1 MRIILE
7 EQHVKDLENF
17 ANELPTKYGA
27 PLLNF
32 LNKLAHEQGQIPANT
47 DSISTDGMQSEAEVH
62 EISN

>member
-7 EQHVKDLENF
+7 EQHVKEVENF

-32 LNKLAHEQGQIPANT
+32 LNKLANEQGQIPTNSDT
-47 DSISTDGMQSEAEVH
+47 LSDGMQSSEEIH

>member
-7 EQHVKDLENF
+7 EQHVKELENY

-32 LNKLAHEQGQIPANT
+32 FNKLANEQGQIPTNP
-47 DSISTDGMQSEAEVH
+47 DPLTDGMQPAEEVH
-62 EISN
+62 ETSN

>member
-7 EQHVKDLENF
+7 EQHVKELENY

-32 LNKLAHEQGQIPANT
+32 FNKLANEQGQIPTNS
-47 DSISTDGMQSEAEVH
+47 DPLTDGMQPAEEIH
-62 EISN
+62 ETSN

>member
-7 EQHVKDLENF
+7 EQHVKEVENF

-32 LNKLAHEQGQIPANT
+32 LNKLANEQSQIPANPDT
-47 DSISTDGMQSEAEVH
+47 PTDGLQPEAEVH

>member
-7 EQHVKDLENF
+7 EQHVKEVENF

-32 LNKLAHEQGQIPANT
+32 LNKLANEQGQIPANT
-47 DSISTDGMQSEAEVH
+47 DTLTDGMQSEAEVH

>member
-7 EQHVKDLENF
+7 EQNVKDLEAF

-32 LNKLAHEQGQIPANT
+32 LNRLANEQGQIPTNT
-47 DSISTDGMQSEAEVH
+47 DSISSDGVQSSDEVH
-62 EISN
+62 

>member
-17 ANELPTKYGA
+17 GNELPTKYGA

-47 DSISTDGMQSEAEVH
+47 DSISSDGVQSED
-62 EISN
+62 EIRPISS

>member
-7 EQHVKDLENF
+7 EQHVKEVENF

-32 LNKLAHEQGQIPANT
+32 LNKLANEQGQIPTNSDA
-47 DSISTDGMQSEAEVH
+47 STMGVQSAEEVH

>member
-7 EQHVKDLENF
+7 EQHVKEVENF

-32 LNKLAHEQGQIPANT
+32 LNKLANEQGQIPTNT
-47 DSISTDGMQSEAEVH
+47 DSISSDGMQSEAEIH